1 MESKSLLQS
10 FGIAKNGSI
19 ASVTE
24 VERGLACGCTC
35 PSCHLPLIAKQ
46 GDVRVWHFAHTPGTD
61 CEHGA
66 ESALHHAAKAVLER
80 AGGLQIP
87 GVEIR
92 QTYRHP
98 DGRYGEGNACQDA
111 RWIALDNLQVE
122 VRLDVPGHAEHIQ
135 PDVMGYSDGRLF
147 LIEVAVTHFVDFDK
161 YLKLKAL
168 NLPALEIDLS
178 AWHRETWDWDA
189 LEAAIIGDVANKQW
203 LVFPERE
210 KLQAEALQLAREK
223 ALAQPLPTAAP
234 PHKTPAPRERY
245 RVDGRSVMI
254 RRYPFG
260 TTLWAPYDA
269 TFNEVIKGWARRLGG
284 KWQPSYR
291 NWLFPKGATD
301 RLVSAI
307 ESHEPHR

>member
-1 MESKSLLQS
+1 MKSKSLLQS
-10 FGIAKNGSI
+10 FGIAKNGTI
-19 ASVTE
+19 VSVTE
-24 VERGLACGCTC
+24 AQRGLACDCFC

-46 GDVRVWHFAHTPGTD
+46 GDVRIWHFAHTPGTE

-66 ESALHHAAKAVLER
+66 ESALHHAAKTVLER

-87 GVEIR
+87 GMEIR
-92 QTYRHP
+92 KTHRHT
-98 DGRYGEGNACQDA
+98 DGRYGEGNARQDA
-111 RWIALDNLQVE
+111 QWITLDNLQVE
-122 VRLDVPGHAEHIQ
+122 VRLDVPGHPEHIQ
-135 PDVMGYSDGRLF
+135 PDVMGHSEGRAF
-147 LIEVAVTHFVDFDK
+147 LVEVAVTHFVDFDK
-161 YLKLKAL
+161 HLKLKAL

-210 KLQAEALQLAREK
+210 KLEAEALQLAREN
-223 ALAQPLPTAAP
+223 ALAQPLPPPASPRTA
-234 PHKTPAPRERY
+234 PAPKERY
-245 RVDGRSVMI
+245 RVDGRPVII

-269 TFNEVIKGWARRLGG
+269 AFNEIIKTWARDLHG

-291 NWLFPKGATD
+291 NWLFPKGETD
-301 RLVSAI
+301 QLVSTI
-307 ESHEPHR
+307 ENHSRH